1 MTVEEF
7 LVSVKPG
14 LTLYGVLLTFALLS
28 FGVGRF
34 FWKYEK
40 ELCNE
45 NIDRI
50 KDLMGGFRNRY
61 IEPILTKILDMAFN
75 DGYRQ
80 AIDELIRDLYIKKR
94 NESGEFEHELV
105 ADETL
110 KALLGKAAL
119 DGRLLNVKSIGIV
132 EQFLSSTSGD
142 QLFDNLD
149 HAYERQSV
157 LSRQYHSACQAC
169 GRASYSFFSLSI
181 LLLAGILR
189 VFGKWP
195 DVIFFLWLFLSLLT
209 FLYGIYHFVRLEIH
223 RRSLLRMWEEL
234 QIYGKI

>member
-7 LVSVKPG
+7 LVSIRPG
-14 LTLYGVLLTFALLS
+14 LTLYGVLLTFALVS

-45 NIDRI
+45 NIERI

-61 IEPILTKILDMAFN
+61 IEPILTRILDMTFS
-75 DGYRQ
+75 DGYKL
-80 AIDELIRDLYIKKR
+80 ALKELINDLYTKKR
-94 NESGEFEHELV
+94 TESGELKDELV
-105 ADETL
+105 DVEML
-110 KALLGKAAL
+110 KAVVGKAAL
-119 DGRLLNVKSIGIV
+119 DGRLPVKSTEVV
-132 EQFLSSTSGD
+132 EGFLSSTSGE

-149 HAYERQSV
+149 HAYERQST
-157 LSRQYHSACQAC
+157 LSRQYHNACQAC

-181 LLLAGILR
+181 LLLVGILR
-189 VFGKWP
+189 IFGKWP
-195 DVIFFLWLFLSLLT
+195 DVISFLWLFLSLLT
-209 FLYGIYHFVRLEIH
+209 FLYGVYYFVRLEIH

-234 QIYGKI
+234 EIYGRI